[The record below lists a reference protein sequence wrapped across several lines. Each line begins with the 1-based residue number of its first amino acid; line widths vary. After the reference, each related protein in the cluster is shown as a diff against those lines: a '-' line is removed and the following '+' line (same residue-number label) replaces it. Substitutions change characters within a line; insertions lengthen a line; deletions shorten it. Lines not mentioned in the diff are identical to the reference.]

1 MSDNIRNE
9 VWQTPIKLQYLETK
23 PKKLPMKI
31 ILRSSKDTLVGIVM
45 ILMVM
50 NFQSL
55 AQTLMPLPAQSA
67 TYTGNTRG
75 YWFEAPTD
83 FRMVGIRVPTDAST
97 DDQSV
102 AVVRFNNG
110 APPYYATTTNDFTL
124 LALFQD
130 VSGSSV
136 LTVNIPVYEGDFI
149 GVLGSRGAASTNSY
163 GANNYATNILG
174 ESVTLARLGM
184 QYDLESQTPINL
196 WQENATNLARV
207 EIYYKTLII
216 DDYPYCDDFEE
227 GDGSWT
233 ISGFNPSWEFGQPNN
248 SIISGANSGDSAWIT
263 SLTGDYN
270 NGEIS
275 NLVSPEFD
283 LSALV
288 DPHIRFSS
296 ARAFQNGIDGLQ
308 LQVSVDSGYTYSVL
322 GSSSSSNWYNSGAV
336 SALIAQGNGNGFTG
350 TASAWNDYKHS
361 MASYA
366 NDTSVFFRLFMASNG
381 STVTEG
387 FGFDDLIVAE
397 SEDIQLVDL
406 IYPDT
411 LCGASATEIKAYIC
425 NNSIT
430 YLTDFDIELDTNG
443 TTFTYTYSDTL
454 PVCSC
459 DTVDVLSINTIAG
472 GSWDLFANLDGDGDV
487 NSANDT
493 MSGQIIA
500 FPSPSV
506 SITGGG
512 NKCEG
517 ELDTITF
524 MFGGTSPWN
533 IVYTN
538 GFNNLSTNNITSNPY
553 SIIVTA
559 SGNYSPVNVSDSSGC
574 AADSANMTGL
584 ASIVF
589 NPTPTV
595 DLGPD
600 TVACGEFEMDAGLGV
615 ASYQWSNGL
624 GTMQTAIA
632 KISDVYDVTVSD
644 SNGCEGYDEIDVEIL
659 PLPKISIDDTVICEG
674 SFYVFNAGGGN
685 ASYMWHDGSTSFI
698 YLMDS
703 VGVVSVTVTGFN
715 GCVSEKA
722 AAITAI
728 VPLPTPNISST
739 AGLAPVTLDA
749 GSGYAAYIWSTNDT
763 TQTIVV
769 STPGTYDCTVTNSS
783 GCQGEDSQSARIWPN
798 SIEEAAQMDGFA
810 VYPNPAST
818 YLTLQFAS
826 TSDVPAYCELYDMQ
840 GRVIQR
846 NPLNKSIL
854 NQSISLPANMVDG
867 EYFVRFVIDNV
878 IVDKPIIVRH

>member
-1 MSDNIRNE
+1 M
-9 VWQTPIKLQYLETK
+9 KLF
-23 PKKLPMKI
+23 
-31 ILRSSKDTLVGIVM
+31 LRLSNSIFIVG
-45 ILMVM
+45 LLLVM

-55 AQTLMPLPAQSA
+55 AQTLMPLPAQST

-83 FRMVGIRVPTDAST
+83 FRIVGLRVPTDAST

-102 AVVRFNNG
+102 AVVRFNNS

-149 GVLGSRGAASTNSY
+149 GVLGSRGATSTNSY

-216 DDYPYCDDFEE
+216 DEYPYCDDFEE
-227 GDGSWT
+227 GDGGWT
-233 ISGFNPSWEFGQPNN
+233 ISGFNPSWEFGEPNN
-248 SIISGANSGDSAWIT
+248 SIISGANSGDSAWVT
-263 SLTGDYN
+263 SLTGNYN
-270 NGEIS
+270 NSETS

-288 DPHIRFSS
+288 DPYIRFSS
-296 ARAFQNGIDGLQ
+296 MRAFQNGIDGLQ
-308 LQVSVDSGYTYSVL
+308 LQVSIDSGYTYSVL

-336 SALIAQGNGNGFTG
+336 SALTAQGNGNGFTG
-350 TASAWNDYKHS
+350 TTSSWNDYKHS
-361 MASYA
+361 IASYS

-381 STVTEG
+381 STVSEG

-397 SEDIQLVDL
+397 SEDIKLVDL

-411 LCGASATEIKAYIC
+411 LCGLSETEIKAYIC

-430 YLTDFDIELDTNG
+430 YVTDFDIDLDTNG
-443 TTFTYTYSDTL
+443 TTYTYTYTDTL

-459 DTVDVLSINTIAG
+459 DTVTVLSMNTTAG
-472 GSWDLFANLDGDGDV
+472 GTWNLFANLESDGDV
-487 NSANDT
+487 NAANDT

-500 FPSPSV
+500 YPSPSV

-517 ELDTITF
+517 EIDTITF
-524 MFGGTSPWN
+524 TFGGTSPWN
-533 IVYTN
+533 IIYTN
-538 GFNNLSTNNITSNPY
+538 GSTNLSTNNISTNPY
-553 SIIVTA
+553 SVIVTT
-559 SGNYSPVNVSDSSGC
+559 SGNYAPVDVSDSSGC
-574 AADSANMTGL
+574 PADTANMTGV

-589 NPTPTV
+589 NPSPEV

-600 TVACGEFEMDAGLGV
+600 TTVCGEYEMDAGSGM

-624 GTMQTAIA
+624 GTSQTAIA
-632 KISDVYDVTVSD
+632 ETSDVYDVTVTD
-644 SNGCEGYDEIDVEIL
+644 NNGCEGYDEIDVEIL
-659 PLPKISIDDTVICEG
+659 PLPKIQIEDTVLCEG
-674 SFYVFNAGGGN
+674 ASYVFNAGGGN
-685 ASYMWHDGSTSFI
+685 ASYLWHDGSTSFI
-698 YLMDS
+698 FLMDS
-703 VGVVSVTVTGFN
+703 VGIVSVTVTGFN
-715 GCVSEKA
+715 GCVAEKS

-728 VPLPTPNISST
+728 VPLPTPDITST
-739 AGLAPVTLDA
+739 SGYAPVTLDA
-749 GSGYAAYIWSTNDT
+749 GAGYKAYDWSTNDT
-763 TQTIVV
+763 TQTILV
-769 STPGTYDCTVTNSS
+769 STPGTYSCTVTNSS
-783 GCQGEDSQSARIWPN
+783 GCIGEGSQKAKIWPN
-798 SIEEAAQMDGFA
+798 SIEEAALMNGFA
-810 VYPNPAST
+810 IYPNPAST
-818 YLTLQFAS
+818 HVTLQFAS
-826 TSDVPAYCELYDMQ
+826 MNDVPTHCEVYDMR
-840 GRVIQR
+840 GVVVHRIT
-846 NPLNKSIL
+846 LNNSML
-854 NQSISLPANMVDG
+854 QQTVSLPSNMADG
-867 EYFVRFVIDNV
+867 EYVIRCQIGNTMIDQ
-878 IVDKPIIVRH
+878 PIIVRH